1 MPNNLG
7 KRFTEMLDETATKA
21 EVSKLFKMLTDFV
34 KEAKMR
40 LETMHSSHMQEM
52 ASKAETL
59 EKRVET
65 AEKQLSQGVSEG
77 KEAYKDLI
85 YSESR
90 TLLRLMEQKVADFA
104 AKIPEEYEDD
114 EIRAEIED
122 LRKSIP
128 EVPPQ
133 FDPSTVLSE
142 LTNLIQK
149 VEKLEKDIEELKKR
163 PIGGGTIGGGVTN
176 MRIAQAFKYIMRTE
190 EPVGDIDG
198 VNTTYSLSQP
208 IAAILSMSINGE
220 TIAQI
225 PNYTIAGRTFTFST
239 ALNSAYN
246 GKDFEV
252 KYIAL

>member
-34 KEAKMR
+34 KEAKTR

-65 AEKQLSQGVSEG
+65 AEKQLSEG
-77 KEAYKDLI
+77 LSKGEKKQKDLI

-90 TLLRLMEQKVADFA
+90 TLIRLMEQKVADFA

-133 FDPSTVLSE
+133 FDPSTILSE

-149 VEKLEKDIEELKKR
+149 VEKLEKDIEELRKR
-163 PIGGGTIGGGVTN
+163 PVGGGTIGGGVTN
-176 MRIAQAFKYIMRTE
+176 MRIAQAFKYILKTE
-190 EPVGDIDG
+190 AMQGTIDG
-198 VNTTYSLSQP
+198 VNTAFTVSQP
-208 IAAILSMSINGE
+208 IFAVLSLSLNGE
-220 TIAQI
+220 VIAQL
-225 PNYTIAGRTFTFST
+225 PNYTISNKTITFASAIPASFS
-239 ALNSAYN
+239 
-246 GKDFEV
+246 GKDFEA
-252 KYIAL
+252 KYI